1 MLLFP
6 PTLTRTQLKVSF
18 FLSFSKE
25 NCSVLALTC
34 IMPAAFVEILDWSI
48 NKTYLPYNFNVNKYG
63 CLLGKI
69 KQIKWMEERG
79 NETQGDR

>member
-6 PTLTRTQLKVSF
+6 STLTGTQLKVSF
-18 FLSFSKE
+18 FFSFSKE

-34 IMPAAFVEILDWSI
+34 ITPVAFVEMLDGCI
-48 NKTYLPYNFNVNKYG
+48 NKTYLPYNFHVNKYG

-69 KQIKWMEERG
+69 KRIKGMEERG
-79 NETQGDR
+79 DETQGDR